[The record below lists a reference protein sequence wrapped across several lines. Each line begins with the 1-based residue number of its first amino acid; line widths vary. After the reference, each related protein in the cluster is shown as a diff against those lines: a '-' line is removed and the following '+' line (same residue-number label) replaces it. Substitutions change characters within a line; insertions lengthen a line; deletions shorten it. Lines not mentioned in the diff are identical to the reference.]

1 MTTGTHKARGPR
13 RVYSPP
19 PAVLVWV
26 NARSLH
32 EVPVYIQRALLRG
45 GGGYP
50 LHWPP
55 VLAQTFFFPRR
66 YYIKQALRQC
76 YNILYVPE
84 MCIATLM

>member
-1 MTTGTHKARGPR
+1 MTGLYCSMSMTTWTHKARGPR

-45 GGGYP
+45 GGGVT
-50 LHWPP
+50 L
-55 VLAQTFFFPRR
+55 
-66 YYIKQALRQC
+66 YIGHLC
-76 YNILYVPE
+76 
-84 MCIATLM
+84 